1 MILAGM
7 DHTTDLRQVPIETV
21 HREFVSEDFLR
32 AFATE
37 VGVVVEGIDLQEKDG
52 LTIARMPWSFP
63 TDRPGI
69 PTLARKLLPGE
80 VRLDWQ
86 QQWGS
91 VAQGRADGSVQV
103 ELHGTP
109 SAQVRGTSSLRTD
122 GTGTRYE
129 VATTTKTAVPWPL
142 GSTVEKTIDKELVGW
157 ILQVQVRV
165 LLQRTGAAG
174 AGA

>member
-1 MILAGM
+1 ME
-7 DHTTDLRQVPIETV
+7 HTADLRQVPIETV

-37 VGVVVEGIDLQEKDG
+37 VGVVVEHIDLEERDG

-86 QQWGS
+86 QQWGA
-91 VAQGRADGSVQV
+91 VAQGRADGSVNV
-103 ELHGTP
+103 ELHGKP
-109 SAQVRGTSSLRTD
+109 GAQVVGTAALRTD
-122 GTGTRYE
+122 SSGTRYE
-129 VATTTKTAVPWPL
+129 VVTTTKTAVPWPL

-165 LLQRTGAAG
+165 LLRRSGAASPG
-174 AGA
+174 A